1 LKVLIQ
7 YKGLHHVSL
16 NVTSLERAKE
26 FYGGV
31 LGLREL
37 HRPNFGF
44 PGAWYEVGSQQIH
57 LIVLPSSQT
66 IRNDKSLSSREAH
79 FALRVENYFETLDWL
94 KKNNIELLD
103 KFNSN
108 SGFAQ
113 IFCADPDGNLI
124 ELNVDRKDI

>member
-1 LKVLIQ
+1 MIQ

-16 NVTSLERAKE
+16 NVTNLERSKE

-37 HRPNFGF
+37 ERPNFGF
-44 PGAWYEVGSQQIH
+44 PGAWYEVGSQQVH

-66 IRNDKSLSSREAH
+66 IRTNKSLSSREAH

-94 KKNNIELLD
+94 KKNKIELLD
-103 KFNSN
+103 KFNSK